1 MAPSNSK
8 REETIELLRG
18 PVMEVTVTS
27 SSSDTAAWGLPKALL
42 SHHSGYFQRAT
53 RPCTFRESEDNKV
66 TLEDFEPEVFKLF
79 IEFMYY
85 GRYTYRDDLA
95 DKLKVRDSAKA
106 WVLGDY
112 LDAVEFKNFAMRN
125 LYDIYFPANGE
136 PKTGIGPA
144 AIEHCCSATLQNSPL
159 QELYLDCLVVYWHD
173 IRVILYDPSYRSQWD
188 EIWDRHREL
197 RNEILYYT
205 NQAPEGRLEKK
216 KTLDH
221 YFAALSIT
229 DEPDVS
235 SL

>member
-1 MAPSNSK
+1 
-8 REETIELLRG
+8 
-18 PVMEVTVTS
+18 
-27 SSSDTAAWGLPKALL
+27 
-42 SHHSGYFQRAT
+42 
-53 RPCTFRESEDNKV
+53 
-66 TLEDFEPEVFKLF
+66 
-79 IEFMYY
+79 
-85 GRYTYRDDLA
+85 
-95 DKLKVRDSAKA
+95 
-106 WVLGDY
+106 
-112 LDAVEFKNFAMRN
+112 MRN